1 MKCRIQRQ
9 VAPEKAANRAIR
21 MKGFA
26 GRARAGRF
34 GEEEKRGLPL
44 SGLLPSTPTNFQ
56 SLSALA
62 GQTAF
67 AGFVSVAAGLFRG
80 FETHR
85 AGLAVEVTAAGYV
98 KDPRL
103 GVAAVGRRGGGLDGD
118 SRFFAGWAGA
128 AKAGAVS
135 RSAAAK
141 EGMIADKQDRMEL
154 PVFDDGMCVLLSE
167 K

>member
-44 SGLLPSTPTNFQ
+44 SGLLPSTPANFQ

-67 AGFVSVAAGLFRG
+67 AGFVSVAAGIFRG
-80 FETHR
+80 FETHS

-118 SRFFAGWAGA
+118 SRFFCWLGRSGE
-128 AKAGAVS
+128 GRS
-135 RSAAAK
+135 R
-141 EGMIADKQDRMEL
+141 EQECGGQRRNDC
-154 PVFDDGMCVLLSE
+154 G
-167 K
+167 

>member
-44 SGLLPSTPTNFQ
+44 SGLLPSTPANFQ

-85 AGLAVEVTAAGYV
+85 
-98 KDPRL
+98 
-103 GVAAVGRRGGGLDGD
+103 GVAAVGRRGGGLDGG
-118 SRFFAGWAGA
+118 SRFFCWLGRSGE
-128 AKAGAVS
+128 GRS
-135 RSAAAK
+135 R
-141 EGMIADKQDRMEL
+141 EQECG
-154 PVFDDGMCVLLSE
+154 G
-167 K
+167 

>member
-1 MKCRIQRQ
+1 
-9 VAPEKAANRAIR
+9 

-44 SGLLPSTPTNFQ
+44 SGLLPSTPANFQ

-85 AGLAVEVTAAGYV
+85 AGLAVEVTAGT
-98 KDPRL
+98 
-103 GVAAVGRRGGGLDGD
+103 AA
-118 SRFFAGWAGA
+118 SFAGWAGA

-141 EGMIADKQDRMEL
+141 EGMIADKQDRME
-154 PVFDDGMCVLLSE
+154 PPCV
-167 K
+167 